1 MIARFFID
9 RPVLANVIAILM
21 MVIGGIAIL
30 ALPIAQY
37 PPIAPPTI
45 QVTASA
51 PGASAKTV
59 LDTVAL
65 PIEGQVN
72 GVKDLLYMQ
81 STASNDGRYTLL
93 ATFKPGTDLDKAQ
106 VLVQNRVAIAV
117 PQLPAA
123 VQQQGVVTRQKST
136 AILQMIT
143 LTARDGR
150 YGSLALAN
158 YATARLRD
166 QLARL
171 PGVGDVTVF
180 GAGAYS
186 MRIWLD
192 PALMRARGL
201 QPSDV
206 IAAIAKQSQ
215 KVTAGQIG
223 APPAL
228 PGQALQLTVNVDS
241 SFERP
246 EDFGA
251 IIVKSGT
258 GPGAPLTRLR
268 DVARVELG
276 SIGYGQFFRY
286 DGRPAAGIA
295 IYQAS
300 DANALQT
307 ATAVRATMERLAKQF
322 PDALTYTIPLDTT
335 AFVRASIDEVY
346 KTLIEA
352 GVLVLLVILLF
363 LQDWRATLV
372 PATTVPVTIIGAF
385 AAMAAMG
392 FSINLLTLF
401 AIVLS
406 IGIVVDDAIVVVEG
420 VTQRLEAGL
429 PPREAADQAMRQLL
443 GPILGITLVL
453 MAVFL
458 PAAFLPGVT
467 GEMYRQFALVIAATA
482 FLSAINALTLKPTQ
496 SAQWLRVRHAQP
508 DAGGGGALAR
518 FRRGFNRGYAAIE
531 RRYVGMI
538 ERILRRSGLAVLVA
552 LALFALA
559 VAGLSRIPTAFLPNE
574 DQGYLLAIAQLPGG
588 ATLERTDQAMA
599 KLTEIAQA
607 NPAVDHAIVIGGVSA
622 LDNNASLASAGIL
635 YIVLKPWDVR
645 AKMRSTYLPSVY
657 ADLRRRFHAVQQASI
672 LLTVPPAIPGLGLS
686 GGFQM
691 QVELVDGTQDFA
703 RLAQVTS
710 AIAAKAAARPEI
722 QQAFTPYQAN
732 VPQLAVHVDRAR
744 AEALGV
750 APGDVFDTLAAYLGA
765 SYANQFARF
774 GQTYTV
780 FVQADAP
787 FRMRPDAITQLAVRN
802 RSGAMVP
809 LSAFVSVDR
818 TTGPGLIGLY
828 DLFPTASING
838 AAAPGYSSGQA
849 LAVLD
854 RIAQETLPSG
864 MDYAWTGLSYQEK
877 LAGSAAL
884 LAFALSI
891 LLVYFVLA
899 GQYESW
905 LLPLA
910 VLGSVPLALLGTV
923 AVLGMTGLANNIYV
937 QIGLVL
943 LVALSAKNAILI
955 VEVAR
960 ERYLVGDT
968 PEAAAVHACRERF
981 RPIVMTSMAF
991 LLGVVPLI
999 TSSGAGAAARKSIGI
1014 SVFAGMLSSTCLALL
1029 FVPALYVILTRLGS
1043 RTHAAPNKAHP
1054 FGGS

>member
-45 QVTASA
+45 QVTASS

-59 LDTVAL
+59 LETVAL

-93 ATFKPGTDLDKAQ
+93 ATFKPGTDLDQAQ
-106 VLVQNRVAIAV
+106 VLVQNRVAIAT

-223 APPAL
+223 APPAV
-228 PGQALQLTVNVDS
+228 PGAALQLTVNVDS

-246 EDFGA
+246 DDFGA
-251 IIVKSGT
+251 IIVKAGT
-258 GPGAPLTRLR
+258 GAGEPLTRLR
-268 DVARVELG
+268 DVGRVELG

-352 GVLVLLVILLF
+352 GLLVLLVILLF

-385 AAMAAMG
+385 AAMAALG

-443 GPILGITLVL
+443 GPVLGITLVL

-496 SAQWLRVRHAQP
+496 SAQWLRVRHAP
-508 DAGGGGALAR
+508 AEAAAGGGPLVR
-518 FRRGFNRGYAAIE
+518 FRRSFNRGYAAVE
-531 RRYVGMI
+531 RHYVGLI

-552 LALFALA
+552 LALFAVA
-559 VAGLSRIPTAFLPNE
+559 IAGLSRIPTGFLPNE

-599 KLTEIAQA
+599 RLTTIAQA

-622 LDNNASLASAGIL
+622 LDNNASLANAGIL

-645 AKMRSTYLPSVY
+645 AKMRSADLPSVY
-657 ADLRRRFHAVQQASI
+657 ADLRKRFHAVRQASV

-691 QVELVDGTQDFA
+691 QVQLVDGSQDFA
-703 RLAQVTS
+703 RLAQVTN
-710 AIAAKAAARPEI
+710 AIAEKAALRPEI
-722 QQAFTPYQAN
+722 QQAFTPFRAN
-732 VPQLAVHVDRAR
+732 APQLAVHVDRAR

-750 APGDVFDTLAAYLGA
+750 APGDVFDVLAAYLGA

-787 FRMRPDAITQLAVRN
+787 FRMRPENITQLAVRN
-802 RSGAMVP
+802 RAGAMVS

-818 TTGPGLIGLY
+818 TTGPALIGLY

-854 RIAQETLPSG
+854 RIAQDTLPSG

-910 VLGSVPLALLGTV
+910 VLGAVPLALLGTV

-960 ERYLVGDT
+960 ERHLAGDT
-968 PEAAAVHACRERF
+968 PEVAALQACRERF
-981 RPIVMTSMAF
+981 RPIVMTSVAF

-1014 SVFAGMLSSTCLALL
+1014 SVFAGMLSSTFLALL
-1029 FVPALYVILTRLGS
+1029 FVPALYVILMRLGR
-1043 RTHAAPNKAHP
+1043 RTHAARD
-1054 FGGS
+1054 